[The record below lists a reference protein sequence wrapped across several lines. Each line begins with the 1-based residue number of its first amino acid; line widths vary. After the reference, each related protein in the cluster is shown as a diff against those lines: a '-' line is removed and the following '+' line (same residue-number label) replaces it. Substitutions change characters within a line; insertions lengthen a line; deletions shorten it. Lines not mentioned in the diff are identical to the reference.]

1 MRTNL
6 CHHAA
11 ADSCSGYPG
20 ALKGGRAFT
29 LIELL
34 VVIAIIAIL
43 AAMLLPALA
52 SAKERAR
59 RATCSSNLRQIG
71 IGMAVYAG
79 DNHDYVIHLKN
90 VGGVEVPNA
99 LEVSASNGVKSVS
112 LNFITPSVWC
122 CPSRSSAVGHL
133 PIFTPGVNQW
143 VIGYEYLGGMTVWN
157 TPAGVKAS
165 HSPIKFSQSKSYWV
179 LAADA
184 NVRDGTAWGH
194 LNAQTSGQPYY
205 WNDVPPHKGEGA
217 IPAGG
222 NELFA
227 DGSAKWIAYDLMY
240 CFHTYI
246 GNGGVPRNWFWYQ
259 RSDDFLNATFARQIT
274 AANLK
279 TLSAQSSPW
288 NH

>member
-1 MRTNL
+1 MKTNL
-6 CHHAA
+6 HATDA
-11 ADSCSGYPG
+11 SRREWECCRITANGR
-20 ALKGGRAFT
+20 RAFT

-71 IGMAVYAG
+71 IGMTVYAG
-79 DNHDYVIHLKN
+79 DNHDYVIHLKYP
-90 VGGVEVPNA
+90 GGEIPNA

-112 LNFITPSVWC
+112 LNFVTPSIWC

-133 PIFTPGVNQW
+133 PTFTPGVDQW
-143 VIGYEYLGGMTVWN
+143 VIGYEYFGGMTNWH

-165 HSPIKFSQSKSYWV
+165 HSPVKLSTSKSYWA

-194 LNAQTSGQPYY
+194 LNAQTSGQAYY
-205 WNDVPPHKGEGA
+205 WNDVPPHKDSGPL
-217 IPAGG
+217 PAGG

-227 DGSAKWIAYDLMY
+227 DGSAKWFPFDSMY

-246 GNGGVPRNWFWYQ
+246 GNAAVPRNWFWYQ
-259 RSDDFLNATFARQIT
+259 KPDDFMNATFAFQIT

-279 TLSAQSSPW
+279 TLSAQNSSW